1 MNFRLSHRTR
11 RSRRS
16 VSVVLSSAYTGQ
28 AGLRLVLFLA
38 ASVTS
43 TRASTST
50 ALFITGNGDLVRIHS
65 QSSTAFGKAGTVF
78 STLSREY
85 FLIMSRPR
93 IPTPPLGHALQSS
106 AHEPV
111 PNHSQGRLI
120 TAYRAGQATWPPNN
134 PIDSNTLPNV
144 RTDTPLRGD
153 YQQAVAHVA
162 GVDKDYQRELRS
174 LLQTFPQGDG
184 EVPTR
189 PKPEQMQVLF
199 EKVLFHDQTRSR
211 GKGSKGGVK
220 HYECK
225 WPSCPF
231 KGTLQKCMDH
241 FFCEHVKLKFFRCD
255 QPNW

>member
-1 MNFRLSHRTR
+1 MAWF
-11 RSRRS
+11 
-16 VSVVLSSAYTGQ
+16 
-28 AGLRLVLFLA
+28 
-38 ASVTS
+38 
-43 TRASTST
+43 
-50 ALFITGNGDLVRIHS
+50 
-65 QSSTAFGKAGTVF
+65 
-78 STLSREY
+78 
-85 FLIMSRPR
+85 
-93 IPTPPLGHALQSS
+93 
-106 AHEPV
+106 
-111 PNHSQGRLI
+111 
-120 TAYRAGQATWPPNN
+120 PNN
-134 PIDSNTLPNV
+134 PVDSNMLPNV

-199 EKVLFHDQTRSR
+199 EKVLFHDQVRPR

-225 WPSCPF
+225 WPSCSF

-241 FFCEHVKLKFFRCD
+241 FFCEHVKLKFFKCD
-255 QPNW
+255 QPNCGITFLRKYDLDKHKKKQHSMLRPREQRSQGERSVAGPSRQTRSGGLVQNHPYSTQGRSTRRRPGNDKMRSGD